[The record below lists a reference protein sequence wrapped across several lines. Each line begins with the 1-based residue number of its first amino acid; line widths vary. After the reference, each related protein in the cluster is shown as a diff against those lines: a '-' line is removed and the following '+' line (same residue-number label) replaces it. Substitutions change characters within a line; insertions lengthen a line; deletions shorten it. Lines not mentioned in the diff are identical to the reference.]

1 MQSDFFNMDRS
12 DSWRGKPTPPAI
24 LPRIARLDPSV
35 QAPLPIAEM
44 ADLFGVTHRTLHF
57 YEEKRLITAERL
69 GTMRVYDAN
78 NIRRMAVIGA
88 CREVGISLSAIQE
101 LMEELSDVR
110 SQQEAD
116 ALFSRTLDNRR
127 RELASDIS
135 SIHRQIQQIRT
146 MTDGCIGLTPISEQQ
161 RPPVSELEHRCL
173 ALMTE
178 GFKGAELAERLGID
192 TEALADME
200 SELIRKL
207 GVSNRF
213 QAAAKAII
221 LGILPH

>member
-1 MQSDFFNMDRS
+1 MQSDAFNMNRNEG
-12 DSWRGKPTPPAI
+12 WRGTPAPPVI
-24 LPRIARLDPSV
+24 LPRIAQAAPPV

-44 ADLFGVTHRTLHF
+44 ADHFGVTHRTLHF
-57 YEEKRLITAERL
+57 YEEKGLITAQRL

-88 CREVGISLSAIQE
+88 CREIGMSLSAIQE
-101 LMEELSDVR
+101 LMEELAEVG
-110 SQQEAD
+110 SQSQAD
-116 ALFSRTLDNRR
+116 ALFAGALDNRR
-127 RELASDIS
+127 RELASSIS
-135 SIHRQIQQIRT
+135 SIHRQIQQIRSLA
-146 MTDGCIGLTPISEQQ
+146 DGGIGLSPLTEPQ
-161 RPPVSELEHRCL
+161 RPQVSELEHHCL
-173 ALMTE
+173 ALMTD
-178 GFKGAELAERLGID
+178 GYRGAELAERLGID
-192 TEALADME
+192 QKALAEME